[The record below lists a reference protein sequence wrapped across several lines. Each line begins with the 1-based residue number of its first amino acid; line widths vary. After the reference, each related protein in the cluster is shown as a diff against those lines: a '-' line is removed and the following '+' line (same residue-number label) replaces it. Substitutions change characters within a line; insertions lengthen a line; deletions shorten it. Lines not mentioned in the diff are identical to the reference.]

1 MQAYGSLMKAFSDR
15 NKVSF
20 ALNEIGYEYKE
31 FNNKTIYYCANN
43 FT

>member
-20 ALNEIGYEYKE
+20 TLNETDYVPYGI
-31 FNNKTIYYCANN
+31 
-43 FT
+43 